1 MASHN
6 HLFSHCN
13 DAVCVA
19 EDASVSF
26 YAPKTLK
33 KFRVE
38 SFNGARIC
46 GIYVQN
52 SSSKG
57 NLLHVIDAEWNWF
70 VISLKKIA
78 MEHSTKLRL
87 PSRMNWNTEGEKE
100 TVTSEQVTV
109 KKKKEMVS
117 ALVAQFYEV
126 RGSLY
131 GVLLTSYG
139 VYEVLLTDGGFN
151 DDFSVLHE
159 VNCIMVKGSHQKKLS
174 SSNLLLAVGQ
184 FSGLIVV
191 AEQGERHL
199 KYSSFEDRMS
209 VVPIV
214 GVTERDSSRSSSYPF
229 PPVLHERV
237 LLLEASSLACSPT
250 GEKVAVGGARGEL
263 AIYTTIRNT
272 HHFSDHWHH
281 TPLRAMCFSSD
292 GSSLITGAQEDVLL
306 VWSMSTYSHRKIHKV
321 ALGPIRSIVPSASVE
336 STLLVASGFSTL
348 SSVDLLQMT
357 VAASVEGIEW
367 SSGVSCTGC
376 FFSQWMG
383 QSVVVLT
390 GLPHVLRLTDPLT
403 QQTLHSLHLSSQM
416 EVLPTSPCQG
426 VVLAACLRDGKVI
439 VTYETFG
446 ARTILPPQLCF
457 WVYDTALREH
467 QLVQAVHA
475 PHDEELLALC
485 VHDSP
490 SSQSH
495 ASLFTLSSEMMKCW
509 KEVETDRTD
518 VLSFSMVESSSTS
531 HLSAEL
537 PLKTEW
543 RNQSA
548 SPTPS
553 HLVQSMVL
561 SNDGSICFVAD
572 DAVHLYDVQN
582 CSPGVSWTR
591 LKVLS
596 QGLTRTPLN
605 DLVVNEELKM
615 VCARSDMDVFAW
627 SLAEPILS
635 STSCYTFHSPS
646 KISSLTNFNR
656 DRLLICSDDCTLLE
670 VQIISGASSSAN
682 TNRDLSVLHSHDST
696 TITPLHFKVLR
707 RFDSSTS
714 NPIQFMQ
721 QVPDQENLIGVVD
734 GVSGFRVLRIEQSTV
749 NEETLPD
756 ENNRDDRASTESRKL
771 NQFFPSISSSNHLSS
786 EKESSEVLIL
796 SGLGDSA
803 QVNRWLQTVLQD
815 APYTAPPMSTV
826 FSQYLEKCQGTFQP
840 LNIH

>member
-1 MASHN
+1 MASRN
-6 HLFSHCN
+6 HLFSHCS

-26 YAPKTLK
+26 FAPKTLK

-38 SFNGARIC
+38 NFNGARIC
-46 GIYVQN
+46 GIYVQ
-52 SSSKG
+52 SSSSTG

-70 VISLKKIA
+70 VISLKKVA
-78 MEHSTKLRL
+78 MEHSAKLRL
-87 PSRMNWNTEGEKE
+87 PSRMNLNSESGKE
-100 TVTSEQVTV
+100 TLTWEQVAG
-109 KKKKEMVS
+109 KKKKMMSILE
-117 ALVAQFYEV
+117 AQFYEV

-131 GVLLTSYG
+131 GVLLTSCG
-139 VYEVLLTDGGFN
+139 VYEVLLADSGLN
-151 DDFSVLHE
+151 EDISVLHE
-159 VNCIMVKGSHQKKLS
+159 VNCIMIKGPHQKALS
-174 SSNLLLAVGQ
+174 SANLLLAVGQ

-191 AEQGERHL
+191 AEQGERLL
-199 KYSSFEDRMS
+199 KYSSFDDRMT
-209 VVPIV
+209 VVCIA
-214 GVTERDSSRSSSYPF
+214 GCTESDSRRSSSYPS
-229 PPVLHERV
+229 PPILHERV

-263 AIYTTIRNT
+263 AVYTTIRNT

-306 VWSMSTYSHRKIHKV
+306 VWSMSTYSQRKIHKV
-321 ALGPIRSIVPSASVE
+321 SLGPIRSIVPSASVE
-336 STLLVASGFSTL
+336 SCLLVASGFSTL
-348 SSVDLLQMT
+348 STVDLLQMT
-357 VAASVEGIEW
+357 VVASVEGIEW
-367 SSGVSCTGC
+367 SSGISCTGC

-485 VHDSP
+485 VNDS
-490 SSQSH
+490 SSRSH
-495 ASLFTLSSEMMKCW
+495 ATLFTLSSEMMKCW

-518 VLSFSMVESSSTS
+518 ALSFATVQSGSTCY
-531 HLSAEL
+531 LPAEIS
-537 PLKTEW
+537 PKTEW

-553 HLVQSMVL
+553 HLVQSMIL
-561 SNDGSICFVAD
+561 SEDGSICFVAD

-582 CSPGVSWTR
+582 CSPGVPWTR

-596 QGLTRTPLN
+596 QGLTRTPLK
-605 DLVVNEELKM
+605 DLVVNEQLKM
-615 VCARSDMDVFAW
+615 VCARSDTDVFAW
-627 SLAEPILS
+627 SLNEPTSS
-635 STSCYTFHSPS
+635 STSSYSFRSPS
-646 KISSLTNFNR
+646 KISSLTRFNR
-656 DRLLICSDDCTLLE
+656 DRLLICREDCSLVE
-670 VQIISGASSSAN
+670 VQVISGGNKGAN
-682 TNRDLSVLHSHDST
+682 TNRDESELHSHNST
-696 TITPLHFKVLR
+696 LAPLYFKVLR
-707 RFDSSTS
+707 LFDSSTS

-721 QVPDQENLIGVVD
+721 QVPNHENLIGVVD
-734 GVSGFRVLRIEQSTV
+734 GISGFRVLRVEQSTV
-749 NEETLPD
+749 SEEILPA
-756 ENNRDDRASTESRKL
+756 ENDRDDRVSTESRKL
-771 NQFFPSISSSNHLSS
+771 SQFFPSISSTNHLNN
-786 EKESSEVLIL
+786 EKESSEVLAL
-796 SGLGDSA
+796 SGLEDSA

-826 FSQYLEKCQGTFQP
+826 FSQYLQKSQGTFQP
-840 LNIH
+840 LNIQ